1 MNARKI
7 LRRVL
12 SLLTL
17 GAAIGLTSCAS
28 PVERRIERNPEIYNK
43 LSDSD
48 KVLINQGRIREGLSK
63 EGVFLAWG
71 RPDQVA
77 EGSQKGSKIEK
88 WTYVGTQPVY
98 SQSMGW
104 GWGGPGWGWGG
115 GYGYGRGWGYYGAW
129 DPYWGGY
136 GPTVTYVPYKAASVT
151 FRGNRVTEYVR
162 GPQ

>member
-1 MNARKI
+1 MNSPFLCRIGQSLACM
-7 LRRVL
+7 VL
-12 SLLTL
+12 
-17 GAAIGLTSCAS
+17 AIGLVSCAS
-28 PVERRIERNPEIYNK
+28 SIERRIAANPDLYSK
-43 LSDSD
+43 LADSD

-77 EGSQKGSKIEK
+77 GGSQKGVKLEK

-98 SQSMGW
+98 TDTFGSGF
-104 GWGGPGWGWGG
+104 GVGR
-115 GYGYGRGWGYYGAW
+115 YGYGRGFGYCGPW

-136 GPTVTYVPYKAASVT
+136 GPMVTYVPYKAASVT
-151 FRGNRVTEYVR
+151 FRGNRVTEYLT